1 MGYTID
7 EQRYYSS
14 IVKSILNTSLP
25 EVMLTWNMVVEC
37 FDAVKNRT
45 LFEKFRTEEMIRML
59 ERMQQQ
65 EENLGEQILVVAAR
79 IPYQLKKYSKY
90 FQSSNTNNDQQIYG
104 GPLRQ

>member
-1 MGYTID
+1 
-7 EQRYYSS
+7 
-14 IVKSILNTSLP
+14 
-25 EVMLTWNMVVEC
+25 
-37 FDAVKNRT
+37 
-45 LFEKFRTEEMIRML
+45 MIRML